1 MGFCLEVRTLM
12 LLSTKDSIKP
22 QILLESGLT
31 GIYFRGGGSGG
42 QGALPPVF
50 GRIEGAAR
58 QRRRAALL
66 LAHPDFQT
74 LRHPCINANKSWKY
88 VVVLAKVQGLP
99 NIFSSGN
106 IPDKKSTTV
115 H

>member
-1 MGFCLEVRTLM
+1 MVQNCPLFVN
-12 LLSTKDSIKP
+12 IHA
-22 QILLESGLT
+22 
-31 GIYFRGGGSGG
+31 RGVNKGGAGV
-42 QGALPPVF
+42 AIAPPYF

-58 QRRRAALL
+58 QWGRAALL

-74 LRHPCINANKSWKY
+74 LRHPCINATKYWKY

>member
-1 MGFCLEVRTLM
+1 MTFYLNQPDHNR
-12 LLSTKDSIKP
+12 LSRDAP
-22 QILLESGLT
+22 
-31 GIYFRGGGSGG
+31 SGG
-42 QGALPPVF
+42 AGGAAAPTDF
-50 GRIEGAAR
+50 GRSEGAAR

-74 LRHPCINANKSWKY
+74 LRHPCINANKYWKY